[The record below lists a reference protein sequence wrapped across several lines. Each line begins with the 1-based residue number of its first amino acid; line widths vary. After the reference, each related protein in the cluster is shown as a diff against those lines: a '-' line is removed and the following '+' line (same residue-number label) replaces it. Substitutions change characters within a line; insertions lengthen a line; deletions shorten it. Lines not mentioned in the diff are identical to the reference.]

1 MSGQRI
7 EKTPKGENK
16 KGRKG
21 AVLAG
26 VAAAVVLCGY
36 LGLCAWAGGR
46 DAILPHVSISGL
58 DMSGMTQDQAADALK
73 NALAEESGDPITLNI
88 SCEGWSGQLSA
99 ADLAVDQEATV
110 QAAMQAGEGPFLAR
124 GGQYLAH
131 LLGAGSQV
139 ELALQD
145 QQPALTTLLEDMER
159 QVGDVT
165 MAHWQV
171 SGQTLELT
179 KGVTGL
185 AADEDQAVQLLHQ
198 ALDQGFAQKFGQ
210 GEQNV
215 TVDVDL
221 PVTQT
226 PPQEPDFDTVHQ
238 DVYTEPKDAALDGT
252 THEIVAESV
261 GLDFDPAQLK
271 AAYDQ
276 AGEGE
281 TVSIPLTVTQPKE
294 TKASLSAKLF
304 RDLLG
309 KGTTKVGGSA
319 ARKNNVALSAKA
331 CNGVILLPGEVFSYN
346 GTTGSRSADKGYQAA
361 PVYVGGASTD
371 EVGGGICQTS
381 STIYYAVLHTTLE
394 VVERRSHMYN
404 TGYVPA
410 GMDATVYYGSTD
422 FRFKNNTNYPV
433 KIVTESYDQGGSR
446 YLTVKIYGTNETGT
460 YAVPKSTTYDQVTPT
475 TQYKADSSIPRG
487 TTQVDRKQ
495 NPYTGVKAKTVRYVY
510 NKDGSLKEEQTM
522 GASTY
527 KMRPKTIYYN
537 PADGDPTTWVNGVPP
552 QPATT
557 PSTGENT
564 TPSTPAETP
573 ATETPAETG
582 GTETPAQD
590 AQG

>member
-7 EKTPKGENK
+7 EKTPKGEHK

-58 DMSGMTQDQAADALK
+58 DVSGMTQDQAADALK

-110 QAAMQAGEGPFLAR
+110 QAALQTGEGPFLAR

-226 PPQEPDFDTVHQ
+226 PPQEPDFDAVHQ

-446 YLTVKIYGTNETGT
+446 YLTVKLYGTNETGT

-510 NKDGSLKEEQTM
+510 NKDGSLKEEQIM

>member
-58 DMSGMTQDQAADALK
+58 DVSGMTQDQAADALK

-346 GTTGSRSADKGYQAA
+346 NTTGSRSADKGYQAA

-446 YLTVKIYGTNETGT
+446 YLTVKLYGTNETGT

-510 NKDGSLKEEQTM
+510 NKDGSLKEEQIM

>member
-7 EKTPKGENK
+7 EKTPKGEHK

-58 DMSGMTQDQAADALK
+58 DVSGMTQDQAADALK

-139 ELALQD
+139 ELVLQD

-346 GTTGSRSADKGYQAA
+346 NTTGSRSADKGYQAA

-446 YLTVKIYGTNETGT
+446 YLTVKLYGTNETGT

-510 NKDGSLKEEQTM
+510 NKDGSLKEEQIM

>member
-7 EKTPKGENK
+7 EKTPKGEHK

-58 DMSGMTQDQAADALK
+58 DVSGMTQDQAADALK

-226 PPQEPDFDTVHQ
+226 PPQEPDFDAVHQ

-346 GTTGSRSADKGYQAA
+346 NTTGSRSADKGYQAA

-446 YLTVKIYGTNETGT
+446 YLTVKLYGTNETGT

-510 NKDGSLKEEQTM
+510 NKDGSLKEEQIM